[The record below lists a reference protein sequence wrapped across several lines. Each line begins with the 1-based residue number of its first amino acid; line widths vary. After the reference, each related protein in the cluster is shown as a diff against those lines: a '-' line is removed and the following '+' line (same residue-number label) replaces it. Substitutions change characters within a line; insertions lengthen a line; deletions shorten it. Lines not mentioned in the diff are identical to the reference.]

1 MVVGIDLDL
10 HDRRSLN
17 SRCPVAAGLVPKSTP
32 AGAWRL
38 PDRGIQHEAKT
49 MTSNPKTDRTR
60 DDLADGRNG
69 RVVGENDDNPLES
82 LGKAV
87 IAPVEGADEG
97 AEPVDGQH
105 GRAFVDLTKT
115 LPQGQKEV
123 GTPQAPKPQ
132 GKAL

>member
-1 MVVGIDLDL
+1 
-10 HDRRSLN
+10 
-17 SRCPVAAGLVPKSTP
+17 
-32 AGAWRL
+32 
-38 PDRGIQHEAKT
+38 
-49 MTSNPKTDRTR
+49 MTSSTKTDRTR

-69 RVVGENDDNPLES
+69 RVVGENNDNPLES

-87 IAPVEGADEG
+87 VAPVEGADED

-115 LPQGQKEV
+115 LPQGQKAA

>member
-1 MVVGIDLDL
+1 
-10 HDRRSLN
+10 
-17 SRCPVAAGLVPKSTP
+17 
-32 AGAWRL
+32 
-38 PDRGIQHEAKT
+38 
-49 MTSNPKTDRTR
+49 MTSSTKTDRTR

-82 LGKAV
+82 LGKAIV
-87 IAPVEGADEG
+87 APVEGADED

-115 LPQGQKEV
+115 LPQGQKEA
-123 GTPQAPKPQ
+123 GAPQAPKPR